1 MDFFDTSFWQNFVS
15 NALAT
20 FLGAIIGIP
29 IALGLSR
36 HQEKISEKE
45 RKKKI
50 LELLREELMINLTHL
65 SGWDKAKDK
74 KAQAIIIGPFLR
86 DESWKAFSDGGELE
100 WIKNP
105 KLISELANAYSYIR
119 LMQQLSER
127 YLSLLYMTPNEKTH
141 PIAIDFIWA
150 MVEKGI
156 NESTEMVMVALKAIS
171 NEEKVN

>member
-1 MDFFDTSFWQNFVS
+1 MNFFDISFWQNFVS

-36 HQEKISEKE
+36 HQEKTSEKE
-45 RKKKI
+45 RKTKI
-50 LELLREELMINLTHL
+50 LGLLREELLANLTQL
-65 SGWDKAKDK
+65 SGWNKSKDK
-74 KAQAIIIGPFLR
+74 RAEAIIIGPFLR

-105 KLISELANAYSYIR
+105 KLISELANAYSYVR

-127 YLSLLYMTPNEKTH
+127 YLSLLYMTPSDKTH

-156 NESTEMVMVALKAIS
+156 NESTEMVMLALKAI
-171 NEEKVN
+171 NDEEKTN

>member
-1 MDFFDTSFWQNFVS
+1 MDFFDISFWQNFLS
-15 NALAT
+15 NAIAT

-29 IALGLSR
+29 IALGLNR
-36 HQEKISEKE
+36 HQDKISEKE

-50 LELLREELMINLTHL
+50 LALLQEELIINLSQL
-65 SGWDKAKDK
+65 AGWNKAKDK
-74 KAQAIIIGPFLR
+74 RAEAITIGPFLR

-105 KLISELANAYSYIR
+105 KLISEIANAYSYVR

-127 YLSLLYMTPNEKTH
+127 YLHLLYMTPREKTH
-141 PIAIDFIWA
+141 PIAIDYIWK

-156 NESTEMVMVALKAIS
+156 NESTEMVNTALTAIIK
-171 NEEKVN
+171 EEK